1 MYSMGYLSRCIA
13 MRHGHHL
20 NRYTNISS
28 EYANYEYVIGKVE
41 NLAKYDAQYYY
52 KAIVDVDV

>member
-1 MYSMGYLSRCIA
+1 MGYLSRCIA